1 MKVKVDNDIFPNI
14 IRNQEYDII
23 RTEEIGDD
31 LFYIV
36 VGEDGKEEGIIDMV
50 AIVINDIIKFNK
62 KIKMEMN

>member
-14 IRNQEYDII
+14 IRNQEYDVI

-36 VGEDGKEEGIIDMV
+36 VGEDRKEEGIIDMV
-50 AIVINDIIKFNK
+50 AIVINDMIKFNK

>member
-14 IRNQEYDII
+14 IRNQEYDVI

-36 VGEDGKEEGIIDMV
+36 VGEDRKEEGIIDMV
-50 AIVINDIIKFNK
+50 AIVISDIIKFNK